1 MLAPTDGRESTSLP
15 VRPVDLRGLRILV
28 VEDEFL
34 VSLDL
39 EAMLRALGGEVIGP
53 FASLD
58 RATAVARAE
67 ALDVALLDV
76 NVGGQL
82 VTPVADALAERA
94 IPFVFCTGYDA
105 ASLPAPHAAVPILMK
120 PCQAQQLKE
129 ALLSALRASG
139 GPPRPP
145 SGKSATRRGSPKPG
159 AGRARRA
166 GRRPED

>member
-1 MLAPTDGRESTSLP
+1 LL

-39 EAMLRALGGEVIGP
+39 EAMLRELGGEVIGP
-53 FASLD
+53 FASLV

-67 ALDVALLDV
+67 LLDVALLDV
-76 NVGGQL
+76 NVGGRL

-105 ASLPAPHAAVPILMK
+105 ASLPGPHAAVPILMK
-120 PCQAQQLKE
+120 ALSGATVEGGAAERVARLCQPGA
-129 ALLSALRASG
+129 
-139 GPPRPP
+139 PP
-145 SGKSATRRGSPKPG
+145 SRQEGDRTHVA
-159 AGRARRA
+159 
-166 GRRPED
+166 

>member
-1 MLAPTDGRESTSLP
+1 LP
-15 VRPVDLRGLRILV
+15 VGPVDLRGLRILV

-39 EAMLRALGGEVIGP
+39 DAMLRELGGKVIGP

-58 RATAVARAE
+58 RATAVAQAE
-67 ALDVALLDV
+67 TLDVALLEV

-82 VTPVADALAERA
+82 VTPVADALVKRA
-94 IPFVFCTGYDA
+94 IPFVFCTGYAA

-129 ALLSALRASG
+129 SLLSAVHASAG
-139 GPPRPP
+139 SGHPP
-145 SGKSATRRGSPKPG
+145 SGKVARRRARPRPG
-159 AGRARRA
+159 AGRAHRA

>member
-1 MLAPTDGRESTSLP
+1 LP
-15 VRPVDLRGLRILV
+15 ITRADLRGLRVLV

-39 EAMLRALGGEVIGP
+39 EAMLRELGAEVIGP
-53 FASLD
+53 FSGLE
-58 RATAVARAE
+58 RAAAVARAE
-67 ALDVALLDV
+67 RLDVALLDV

-94 IPFVFCTGYDA
+94 IPFVFCTGYGA
-105 ASLPAPHAAVPILMK
+105 ASLPAPHVAVPILMK

-129 ALLSALRASG
+129 TLLSALHGDA
-139 GPPRPP
+139 PP
-145 SGKSATRRGSPKPG
+145 SGNKARGRAAPKPG

-166 GRRPED
+166 GRRPTD

>member
-1 MLAPTDGRESTSLP
+1 MPI
-15 VRPVDLRGLRILV
+15 RPVDLRGLRILV

-39 EAMLRALGGEVIGP
+39 EAMLRELGAEVIGP
-53 FASLD
+53 FARLD

-76 NVGGQL
+76 NIGGQL

-94 IPFVFCTGYDA
+94 VPFVFCTGYDA

-120 PCQAQQLKE
+120 PCQTRQLKE
-129 ALLSALRASG
+129 ALLGALRASG
-139 GPPRPP
+139 GPPHPP
-145 SGKSATRRGSPKPG
+145 SDRGARGRASPKPG

-166 GRRPED
+166 GRRRED

>member
-1 MLAPTDGRESTSLP
+1 M
-15 VRPVDLRGLRILV
+15 
-28 VEDEFL
+28 
-34 VSLDL
+34 SLDL
-39 EAMLRALGGEVIGP
+39 EAMLRELGGEVIGP
-53 FASLD
+53 FARLD

-67 ALDVALLDV
+67 PLDVALLDV

-120 PCQAQQLKE
+120 PFGA
-129 ALLSALRASG
+129 SAERLAAGRAGWPGQPS
-139 GPPRPP
+139 PPPT
-145 SGKSATRRGSPKPG
+145 GKSAG
-159 AGRARRA
+159 GRAAATRLARVEPRA

>member
-1 MLAPTDGRESTSLP
+1 MP
-15 VRPVDLRGLRILV
+15 VRPADLRGLRILV

-39 EAMLRALGGEVIGP
+39 EAMLRELGGEVIGP

-58 RATAVARAE
+58 RATAAARAE

-105 ASLPAPHAAVPILMK
+105 ASLPEPHAAVPILMK
-120 PCQAQQLKE
+120 PCQGQQLKE
-129 ALLSALRASG
+129 ALLSAVHASA
-139 GPPRPP
+139 GPAVRHAREGPRL
-145 SGKSATRRGSPKPG
+145 A
-159 AGRARRA
+159 
-166 GRRPED
+166 

>member
-1 MLAPTDGRESTSLP
+1 LP
-15 VRPVDLRGLRILV
+15 VTPADLRGLRILV

-39 EAMLRALGGEVIGP
+39 EAMLQELGGVVVGP
-53 FASLD
+53 LATLD
-58 RATAVARAE
+58 RATTVARDE

-76 NVGGQL
+76 NVGGRL

-105 ASLPAPHAAVPILMK
+105 ASLPARHAAAPILMK
-120 PCQAQQLKE
+120 PCQAHQLRE
-129 ALLSALRASG
+129 ALLGVLTGPGQPSPAS
-139 GPPRPP
+139 
-145 SGKSATRRGSPKPG
+145 SGKSAGGRPSPKPG

>member
-1 MLAPTDGRESTSLP
+1 MPAAGGESTSLP
-15 VRPVDLRGLRILV
+15 ARPVDLRGLSILV

-39 EAMLRALGGEVIGP
+39 EAMLRELGGEVIGP
-53 FASLD
+53 FARLD
-58 RATAVARAE
+58 RATAAARAE
-67 ALDVALLDV
+67 PLHVALLDV

-120 PCQAQQLKE
+120 PCQAHQLKDSLLA
-129 ALLSALRASG
+129 ALA
-139 GPPRPP
+139 GPRQPAPP
-145 SGKSATRRGSPKPG
+145 GSGKSAGGRASPKTG
-159 AGRARRA
+159 GGRARRA
-166 GRRPED
+166 DRRPED

>member
-1 MLAPTDGRESTSLP
+1 LP
-15 VRPVDLRGLRILV
+15 VGPVDLRGLRILV

-39 EAMLRALGGEVIGP
+39 DTMLRELGGEVIGP
-53 FASLD
+53 FAGLD
-58 RATAVARAE
+58 RATAVAQAE

-82 VTPVADALAERA
+82 VTPVADALVKRA
-94 IPFVFCTGYDA
+94 IPFVFCTGYAA

-129 ALLSALRASG
+129 ALLSAVG
-139 GPPRPP
+139 GAPSRPP
-145 SGKSATRRGSPKPG
+145 SGNNARGRASPTPG

-166 GRRPED
+166 GRRPKD